1 MAAKMDKKELE
12 EPDKLQL
19 FFLSVREFAEKNR
32 TAIYSATGI
41 FILIILLAGGWYAY
55 QLNYETNAGKLY
67 TRILEDVKKAG
78 SPAGDAAAIK
88 GYKEL
93 VDKYPRSSAAAAA
106 YYRLGNLYLGRH
118 DVDAAISAYQDFLKK
133 TPSDSDL
140 VTLAY
145 SGLGS
150 CYEMKKDF
158 NKAIELYDKAVKTSA
173 GSSFEVMNYG
183 SLARV
188 YEAMNNP
195 AKAVEFYR
203 KALGKT
209 TDPLM
214 TLYLKRKISHAGVIE
229 RALFFCEMTDSGRK
243 R

>member
-1 MAAKMDKKELE
+1 MSAKIDKKELE

-19 FFLSVREFAEKNR
+19 FFLSVRAFAENNR
-32 TAIYSATGI
+32 TAIYTVTGI
-41 FILIILLAGGWYAY
+41 FILIILLAGGWYIY
-55 QLNYETNAGKLY
+55 QLNYEASAWKMN
-67 TRILEDVKKAG
+67 TRLLESANKIG
-78 SPAGDAAAIK
+78 SPAGNAAVIK
-88 GYKEL
+88 GYKDL
-93 VDKYPRSSAAAAA
+93 IDQYPRSGAAVAA

-118 DVDAAISAYQDFLKK
+118 EIDAAITVYQDFLKK
-133 TPSDSDL
+133 APSDSDL

-150 CYEMKKDF
+150 CYEIKKDF
-158 NKAIELYDKAVKTSA
+158 KKSIELFENAVKSST
-173 GSSFEVMNYG
+173 GSSFEAMNYG

-195 AKAVEFYR
+195 VKAVEFYR

-214 TLYLKRKISHAGVIE
+214 TLYLKRKISIIE
-229 RALFFCEMTDSGRK
+229 
-243 R
+243 